1 MPDAILIYQP
11 LGLAVALLVLGLSGL
26 WLRRQAPQGG
36 LRRGALVFS
45 GGAFLLGAFFLFN
58 AGFSALTWWRL

>member
-1 MPDAILIYQP
+1 MPDTILIYQP
-11 LGLAVALLVLGLSGL
+11 FAIALVLLALGLGGLK
-26 WLRRQAPQGG
+26 LRRRALQMG

-45 GGAFLLGAFFLFN
+45 CGAILLAFFFLFN